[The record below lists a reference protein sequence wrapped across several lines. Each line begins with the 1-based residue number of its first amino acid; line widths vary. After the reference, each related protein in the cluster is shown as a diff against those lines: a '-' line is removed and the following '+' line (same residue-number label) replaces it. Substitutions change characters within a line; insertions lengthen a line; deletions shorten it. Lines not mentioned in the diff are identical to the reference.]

1 MQENIL
7 TPKLVVKENKFCPG
21 CGHGVIEKLICQVL
35 EEKGLENEAV
45 GIVAVGCACLI
56 TDYMGTDWIQAQ
68 HGRAPAVA
76 AGVKHVRPGKF
87 VFTYQGDGDAA
98 AIGLSET
105 MYAAKRNEPITTFF
119 VNNGVFGMT
128 GGQMA
133 PTSLLGQ
140 KTTTSPFGCDYSK
153 AGEPIKLAE
162 LLATFNVGYIAR
174 GSIAN
179 YSELM
184 KTKKYISKA
193 IDCQIQ
199 NRGYSFVEILSPC
212 PTNWKM
218 SPVDSL
224 KRIET
229 EAMTYF
235 GCGELKGQVQND

>member
-1 MQENIL
+1 MKFFPTDNV
-7 TPKLVVKENKFCPG
+7 TKLYDDR
-21 CGHGVIEKLICQVL
+21 LICL
-35 EEKGLENEAV
+35 
-45 GIVAVGCACLI
+45 
-56 TDYMGTDWIQAQ
+56 
-68 HGRAPAVA
+68 APPDFVPKNGQTATYEDLKSNTII
-76 AGVKHVRPGKF
+76 GQHVRPGKF

-199 NRGYSFVEILSPC
+199 NRGYSFVEILSP
-212 PTNWKM
+212 
-218 SPVDSL
+218 
-224 KRIET
+224 
-229 EAMTYF
+229 
-235 GCGELKGQVQND
+235 